1 MTRTE
6 YDLNLSFQSLKE
18 NNMTRTEYIYEVHSD
33 VDENNI
39 YAEFGTEQEALD
51 YARNNVAKKTW
62 VDEVEV
68 AVNEYGDIVDETG
81 RVFIWS
87 YKDDPSYKD
96 EFDEAVEPAETAEPT
111 ESVEVE
117 VEIDEPADGAEV
129 LNEDA
134 VAFGFM
140 DAKDLPE
147 MTELFKEIGIEKLAD
162 VAVFASDHKDVVKEK
177 GLLAALRDYVD
188 EVRSNKIEEDVDP
201 DVVVKVE
208 YPEGEKPEINIV
220 DEVAEDEQF
229 SDDEIVIKDEGI
241 EDEEAED
248 KVKVEVSTPEDP
260 DTAEMAIEPADFDEM
275 IRFLVKE
282 LEERE
287 EAIRANEPASEEAD
301 DEPVEDENEFDLEFD
316 ESMELNESSLNM
328 DSYRISDSENI
339 SYGWDK
345 YDGYYVR
352 KTYQIP
358 GELYSREDYYE
369 TYATEEDAKK
379 AYDRLVAKYSK

>member
-1 MTRTE
+1 
-6 YDLNLSFQSLKE
+6 
-18 NNMTRTEYIYEVHSD
+18 MTRTEYIYEVHSD

-51 YARNNVAKKTW
+51 YAKANIADETW
-62 VDEVEV
+62 VEEVEV
-68 AVNEYGDIVDETG
+68 AVDEHGDIVDETG
-81 RVFIWS
+81 RIFIWS
-87 YKDDPSYKD
+87 YKD
-96 EFDEAVEPAETAEPT
+96 ELDEAVEPAEITEP
-111 ESVEVE
+111 VEVE
-117 VEIDEPADGAEV
+117 VDIDEPADTTEV
-129 LNEDA
+129 LTEDKIA
-134 VAFGFM
+134 YGWM

-147 MTELFKEIGIEKLAD
+147 MTALFKEIGIEKLAD
-162 VAVFASDHKDVVKEK
+162 VAEFANHFKDEVKEK

-188 EVRSNKIEEDVDP
+188 EFRSHKIEEDVDP

-241 EDEEAED
+241 EDEDAED

-287 EAIRANEPASEEAD
+287 EAIRASETAEETVE
-301 DEPVEDENEFDLEFD
+301 EPVEEDENEFDLEFD
-316 ESMELNESSLNM
+316 ESMSLNESSLNM
-328 DSYRISDSENI
+328 GSYEISDSENI

-379 AYDRLVAKYSK
+379 AFDRLVAKYSK

>member
-6 YDLNLSFQSLKE
+6 YDLNLKLLPKE
-18 NNMTRTEYIYEVHSD
+18 TNMTRPEYIYEVHSN
-33 VDENNI
+33 VDEPNI
-39 YAEFGTEQEALD
+39 YAEFGTEQDALD
-51 YARNNVAKKTW
+51 YARDNIAAETYIE
-62 VDEVEV
+62 EVEV
-68 AVNEYGDIVDETG
+68 AVDEHGDIVDETG
-81 RVFIWS
+81 RIFIWS
-87 YKDDPSYKD
+87 YKD
-96 EFDEAVEPAETAEPT
+96 ELDEAVEPAAPTAP
-111 ESVEVE
+111 VEVE
-117 VEIDEPADGAEV
+117 VEIDEPVEEAEV
-129 LNEDA
+129 LTEDA

-162 VAVFASDHKDVVKEK
+162 VAVFASDHKDQVKEK
-177 GLLAALRDYVD
+177 GLLTVLRDYVD

-241 EDEEAED
+241 DEEDAED
-248 KVKVEVSTPEDP
+248 KVKVEISTPEDS
-260 DTAEMAIEPADFDEM
+260 DIAEMAINPADFDEM

-282 LEERE
+282 LEAKE
-287 EAIRANEPASEEAD
+287 EAIRASETAEEQAE
-301 DEPVEDENEFDLEFD
+301 EPVEDENEFDLEFD
-316 ESMELNESSLNM
+316 ESMKLNESSLNM
-328 DSYRISDSENI
+328 GSYKISDSEDI

-352 KTYQIP
+352 KTYQLP
-358 GELYSREDYYE
+358 GEMYSREDYYE

-379 AYDRLVAKYSK
+379 AFDRLVAKYSK